1 MSSADAMKAR
11 EKLNGTVVDGRK
23 IEVLELYQAFVF
35 FFFQVIFFSVLFS
48 RLLIQTTDVNP

>member
-35 FFFQVIFFSVLFS
+35 VFFFSSYFLFGVVFSF
-48 RLLIQTTDVNP
+48 VNRNN

>member
-23 IEVLELYQAFVF
+23 IEVIELYQVFVF
-35 FFFQVIFFSVLFS
+35 LCKLLSFGVVFSF
-48 RLLIQTTDVNP
+48 VNTNN

>member
-35 FFFQVIFFSVLFS
+35 LCK
-48 RLLIQTTDVNP
+48 LLSFRCCFLVC

>member
-35 FFFQVIFFSVLFS
+35 FFKLFS
-48 RLLIQTTDVNP
+48 FRCCFLIC

>member
-35 FFFQVIFFSVLFS
+35 FFFSSYFLFGVVFSF
-48 RLLIQTTDVNP
+48 VNRNN